1 MDYTNFEVGQ
11 TFPLPIRAQGDGG
24 LFQVDSNGTMFVL
37 QLSRTDIIAI
47 EAFRTGHM
55 QFALYEEDGLLFFL
69 YQIDGIFK
77 EGWGDAPFAL
87 HTLKKEQLPT
97 MEKLND
103 PTLHLYLVDSRLNVL
118 LALRSVPIQ
127 EDFWQTLR
135 RHTESQLT
143 EPLEPSEHMKRIG
156 NIYMRMSPAEMREKA
171 SAVLD
176 VPMDITIPKKH

>member
-55 QFALYEEDGLLFFL
+55 QFALYEEDDLLFFL

-87 HTLKKEQLPT
+87 HTLKKEQLPAIET
-97 MEKLND
+97 LND

-118 LALRSVPIQ
+118 LALRSVQ
-127 EDFWQTLR
+127 MDEKFFETLR
-135 RHTESQLT
+135 RHTDSQLNS
-143 EPLEPSEHMKRIG
+143 PLNPSEHMQRIG
-156 NIYMRMSPAEMREKA
+156 KIYMSMSPADMREKA

-176 VPMDITIPKKH
+176 VPMDITIPKRH